1 MNAISLLVAALA
13 TPNGSP
19 PDMPVAARLFLDAVA
34 TGNLDRARA
43 TLTQDVL
50 ISDQRGLKPVS
61 SKLKAFVEHIRGCRR
76 TDASTDYH
84 TTGGAEARAAVVVHW
99 TCPSRGTIEAF
110 VWTAG
115 RQVAA
120 ISFFAATAE

>member
-1 MNAISLLVAALA
+1 
-13 TPNGSP
+13 
-19 PDMPVAARLFLDAVA
+19 MPVAARLFLDAVA
-34 TGNLDRARA
+34 AGDVDRARA
-43 TLTQDVL
+43 TLAQDVL

-61 SKLKAFVEHIRGCRR
+61 SRLKAFVEHIRGCRR
-76 TDASTDYH
+76 TDTSTDYD
-84 TTGGAEARAAVVVHW
+84 TTGGAEARAAVIVHW

-120 ISFFAATAE
+120 ITFFAATAE